1 MNIILDSGY
10 LIELFSRSGK
20 YHSTAKEVLIASV
33 NRKYKL
39 HTLWECLAEASHKL
53 NSEGRKAMLAWLAR
67 EKVHIHNSH
76 TTDLLAM
83 VEYMAKYADAS
94 KGDGADITDVA
105 IVFLAEKLKT
115 VHIFTVDENDFSTY
129 RTRNNQEFKIIWLTE
144 AHRIL
149 AQG

>member
-20 YHSTAKEVLIASV
+20 YHPTAKEVLITSV

-53 NSEGRKAMLAWLAR
+53 NSEGRRALLAWLAR
-67 EKVHIHNSH
+67 ERVHIHHSLNS
-76 TTDLLAM
+76 DLLAM
-83 VEYMAKYADAS
+83 ADYIAKYDNAS

-105 IVFLAEKLKT
+105 LVFLAERLKT
-115 VHIFTVDENDFSTY
+115 AHIFTVDENDFSTY
-129 RTRNNQEFKIIWLTE
+129 RTRTGQSFKIIWLTD
-144 AHRIL
+144 AHRKL
-149 AQG
+149 ASI